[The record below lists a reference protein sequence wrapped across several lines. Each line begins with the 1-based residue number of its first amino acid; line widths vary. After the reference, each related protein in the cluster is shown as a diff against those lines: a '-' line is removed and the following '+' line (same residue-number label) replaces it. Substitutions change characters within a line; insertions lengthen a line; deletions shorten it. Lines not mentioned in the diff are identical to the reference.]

1 MKIAEK
7 IHVFNVFGHISRN
20 VDLTDD
26 IVFVGALACSCFF
39 KSLSS
44 WSEFKRKS
52 DSCSFF
58 CTQVWLTSLFQRVSF
73 EL

>member
-26 IVFVGALACSCFF
+26 ILFRRRSGVFVFL
-39 KSLSS
+39 
-44 WSEFKRKS
+44 
-52 DSCSFF
+52 
-58 CTQVWLTSLFQRVSF
+58 
-73 EL
+73 

>member
-39 KSLSS
+39 KSL
-44 WSEFKRKS
+44 K
-52 DSCSFF
+52 
-58 CTQVWLTSLFQRVSF
+58 SLFLVRIQKKR
-73 EL
+73 